1 MWLHRFKFK
10 KKLVYS
16 HPKLVSFAPFFFI
29 FFFNVIKPLRDKPL
43 RDIPLRDIPKNGCEG
58 DWLKTCVFP
67 IDVSLIF
74 RLHQ

>member
-16 HPKLVSFAPFFFI
+16 HPKLVSFAPFFFN

-43 RDIPLRDIPKNGCEG
+43 RDKPLRDKPLRDIPKNGCEG
-58 DWLKTCVFP
+58 DWLKHVF
-67 IDVSLIF
+67 S
-74 RLHQ
+74 RLMFL